1 MPVPKFNLPKHKPS
15 ETKIKARI
23 IMSHLTYD
31 MNYDISDMR
40 EAIRIIESIG
50 TEKFNF
56 DYPYGSFE
64 AFKQHV
70 FAGEFD
76 VDPSKMEMT
85 DEDREKIAKG
95 EKEGKIWHVY

>member
-1 MPVPKFNLPKHKPS
+1 MPVPKFNLPKHKTS

-76 VDPSKMEMT
+76 KDFSDIQMT
-85 DEDREKIAKG
+85 DEDQKNDSKR
-95 EKEGKIWHVY
+95 